1 MSAIVLIGQA
11 SWRIME
17 GMKAIGLGLCLVI
30 NLSACMSALPTTG
43 LEGKVLRGPIQP
55 VCQIGQPCDDAPF
68 SADFLVQQN
77 NSIVATFKSAE
88 DGSFQVRLKPGNYTV
103 VPGNDAPL
111 MQPSLQAKPVE
122 VGPVGLTKVE
132 LHFDTGIR

>member
-1 MSAIVLIGQA
+1 
-11 SWRIME
+11 
-17 GMKAIGLGLCLVI
+17 MKRLALALLVS
-30 NLSACMSALPTTG
+30 LAACSSVSLTTG

-68 SADFLVQQN
+68 SANFLVQQN
-77 NSIVATFKSAE
+77 SIIIATFRSAE

-103 VPGNDAPL
+103 VPGSDAPL
-111 MQPSLQAKPVE
+111 MQPSLQSKPVE
-122 VGPVGLTKVE
+122 VSPVGLSKVE

>member
-1 MSAIVLIGQA
+1 ME
-11 SWRIME
+11 SWRIM
-17 GMKAIGLGLCLVI
+17 GWMRLYLAVCLLVS
-30 NLSACMSALPTTG
+30 LAACWGAPPTTG

-55 VCQIGQPCDDAPF
+55 VCQIGQICEDAPF
-68 SADFLVQQN
+68 SANFLVQQN
-77 NSIVATFKSAE
+77 NAIVATFRTGN
-88 DGSFQVRLKPGNYTV
+88 DGKFVIRLNPGNYTV

-122 VGPVGLTKVE
+122 VGPVGLSKVE